1 MSNNCLSNSFMP
13 NVNHWNKLING
24 DIEKGWHQLVDEYN
38 NNDRKNDNITEK
50 DKEIKLELY
59 GSFRK
64 YLVHNFICSAI
75 TTISK
80 KSNIPIKTIRNRNIY
95 QAVGSTNITSDYDVN
110 ILGPDS
116 HNIMRIVFNEFYEKN
131 KTVIPYA
138 FDTNLYTTP
147 LCYVPNKINY
157 DLIKDEPFKVY
168 KFQDKQYITL
178 VPKTKEETN
187 IELKFAFMKLYQT
200 IEKTNFNKKLEKY
213 FKVINKHHKD
223 QDMVTFHT
231 KEKSLNVYF
240 ENHSENVISEY
251 ETDDAF
257 YKILKNTNKKD
268 HKHTEN
274 LHIAH
279 DYLEQYKYSKLCTDY
294 VYNKLNGN
302 TFCDIENTSRLF
314 EYCNKSNYWSSEAY
328 YCCST
333 VNVVVLELQMKID
346 MKYHEYLKQNNSKN
360 YILRGIY
367 LCSLIE
373 NLSDFINHIG
383 NHTKDTK
390 EDYLK
395 IIKYSKYIQRIYFSL
410 KRIYELLDVNE
421 SKKNEYTNKF
431 NKMTS
436 EIIPLRKI
444 KNITKSHIN
453 LMMKIIG
460 IKSITKIKSTLIEIL
475 ENELKELVNSEDDCI
490 SMLPL
495 KVLLLDRETKSKH
508 KTTRKKSRHT
518 KKNTTRRH

>member
-1 MSNNCLSNSFMP
+1 MP
-13 NVNHWNKLING
+13 NINHWNKLING
-24 DIEKGWHQLVDEYN
+24 DIEKGWQELVNDYN
-38 NNDRKNDNITEK
+38 NDNSKLDNITEK

-75 TTISK
+75 TTISQK
-80 KSNIPIKTIRNRNIY
+80 LNIPIKTIRNRNIY

-116 HNIMRIVFNEFYEKN
+116 HDIMRIVFNEFYEKN

-147 LCYVPNKINY
+147 LCYVPDKINY

-168 KFQDKQYITL
+168 IFQDKQYITL
-178 VPKTKEETN
+178 VPKNKKEIN
-187 IELKFAFMKLYQT
+187 VELQFAFMKLYQS
-200 IEKTNFNKKLEKY
+200 IGKTKFNEKLEKY
-213 FKVINKHHKD
+213 FKVTNNHHKD
-223 QDMVTFHT
+223 DDIIAFHT

-240 ENHSENVISEY
+240 ENHNENTISKQQ
-251 ETDDAF
+251 TDDAF
-257 YKILKNTNKKD
+257 YKILNNTKKKD
-268 HKHTEN
+268 NKYYNN
-274 LHIAH
+274 LHVAH

-294 VYNKLNGN
+294 VYNRLNKN
-302 TFCDIENTSRLF
+302 KSCDMLIEDTSRLF

-333 VNVVVLELQMKID
+333 VNVVVLELQMGIK
-346 MKYHEYLKQNNSKN
+346 MNYLEYLNNNKSNN
-360 YILRGIY
+360 YIIRGIY
-367 LCSLIE
+367 LSSLLE
-373 NLSDFINHIG
+373 NLSDFLSHIG

-390 EDYLK
+390 EDYQKL
-395 IIKYSKYIQRIYFSL
+395 IKYSKYIQRIYFSL
-410 KRIYELLDVNE
+410 KRIYEILDVNE
-421 SKKNEYTNKF
+421 SKKNKYVSIF

-460 IKSITKIKSTLIEIL
+460 IKSISKIKSMLIEIL
-475 ENELKELVNSEDDCI
+475 EDELKELVNSEDDCI

-495 KVLLLDRETKSKH
+495 KVLLLDTETKSKH
-508 KTTRKKSRHT
+508 KTTRKKSRHS